1 MQRNGSVENLQKSF
15 TENEKI
21 SITEPRIYFG
31 KNTNDVVVTNTKD
44 KVEFDYPVLDSNTA
58 ENTTN
63 RYEGKAG
70 LSLNFMDRLILAIKE
85 KNLKL
90 AFSTNISKESKIL
103 TNRNIIQRAKTIM
116 PGLIYDENPYLV
128 IDKDGKLV
136 WVLDAYTVSNDYP
149 YSQRVTIETNGEKRE
164 INYIRNSVKVLID
177 AYDGTTKFYITDRS
191 DPIATA
197 YRNIY
202 PDIFMPKEEEI
213 PADIPAHFVYPKLLY
228 QVQAEVLARYHNVQP
243 EVLCRG
249 DDIWSIASKSV
260 GKTSTKAGTEF
271 EPYYTMVR
279 TIDSEKAELGLVIPY
294 SQFERQN
301 IISYMVGTYSDNGEA
316 KLKIYKFPTDS
327 NILGPMQLDTQ
338 LEQTTN
344 IAKEIENL
352 NVNGTS
358 ITKNMSIIPIQ
369 NTLLYVVPIY
379 QQYINEADSLPTLKK
394 VVVASGTKIAIG
406 DTFASALTNLLS
418 RQAENIEIQNKD
430 SVDDLISAI
439 IKANHNLES
448 SSENNDWELIGK
460 DINSLQALIDRLEEL
475 VKKDNGAD
483 STKQERENG
492 DRSGIGSFIESIL
505 NPNQNQIG
513 RSMNNVIE

>member
-1 MQRNGSVENLQKSF
+1 M
-15 TENEKI
+15 
-21 SITEPRIYFG
+21 
-31 KNTNDVVVTNTKD
+31 
-44 KVEFDYPVLDSNTA
+44 
-58 ENTTN
+58 
-63 RYEGKAG
+63 
-70 LSLNFMDRLILAIKE
+70 
-85 KNLKL
+85 
-90 AFSTNISKESKIL
+90 
-103 TNRNIIQRAKTIM
+103 
-116 PGLIYDENPYLV
+116 
-128 IDKDGKLV
+128 
-136 WVLDAYTVSNDYP
+136 
-149 YSQRVTIETNGEKRE
+149 
-164 INYIRNSVKVLID
+164 
-177 AYDGTTKFYITDRS
+177 
-191 DPIATA
+191 
-197 YRNIY
+197 
-202 PDIFMPKEEEI
+202 
-213 PADIPAHFVYPKLLY
+213 
-228 QVQAEVLARYHNVQP
+228 ARYHNVQP

>member
-1 MQRNGSVENLQKSF
+1 
-15 TENEKI
+15 
-21 SITEPRIYFG
+21 
-31 KNTNDVVVTNTKD
+31 
-44 KVEFDYPVLDSNTA
+44 
-58 ENTTN
+58 
-63 RYEGKAG
+63 
-70 LSLNFMDRLILAIKE
+70 
-85 KNLKL
+85 
-90 AFSTNISKESKIL
+90 
-103 TNRNIIQRAKTIM
+103 
-116 PGLIYDENPYLV
+116 
-128 IDKDGKLV
+128 
-136 WVLDAYTVSNDYP
+136 
-149 YSQRVTIETNGEKRE
+149 
-164 INYIRNSVKVLID
+164 
-177 AYDGTTKFYITDRS
+177 
-191 DPIATA
+191 
-197 YRNIY
+197 
-202 PDIFMPKEEEI
+202 
-213 PADIPAHFVYPKLLY
+213 
-228 QVQAEVLARYHNVQP
+228 
-243 EVLCRG
+243 
-249 DDIWSIASKSV
+249 
-260 GKTSTKAGTEF
+260 
-271 EPYYTMVR
+271 MVR